1 MEIKNKK
8 AYHDYAIMDTIEAG
22 LVLKGTEIKSIRL
35 GKVNLKDSFA
45 ILKKGEVFILGMHI
59 SEYDKGNIFN
69 HDETRTRKCLL
80 HKKEINKLEQKIKLD
95 GFSLI
100 PLKLYLVR
108 GKAKVLLGV
117 GKGRKNYDK
126 REMIKKRDNEREIR
140 KILKYK

>member
-1 MEIKNKK
+1 MEIKNRK

-35 GKVNLKDSFA
+35 GKANLKDSFA

-59 SEYDKGNIFN
+59 SEYEKGNIFN

-80 HKKEINKLEQKIKLD
+80 HKKEINKLEQKVKLD

-100 PLKLYLVR
+100 PLKIYLVR

-117 GKGRKNYDK
+117 GKGRKKYDK

>member
-1 MEIKNKK
+1 MC
-8 AYHDYAIMDTIEAG
+8 
-22 LVLKGTEIKSIRL
+22 LLGTEIKSIRL